1 MPRKNAIQELE
12 ASISRYYEKY
22 SARKVATAA
31 AGVGVFTFG
40 LSYLS
45 YVITTTGWI
54 AIIVFGLVG
63 LVSINLSLI
72 FIVPPSSK
80 IRAASELIFA
90 AIREPSRIKA
100 FDINGVKLADKEG
113 NVHTLS
119 GVDLEVWRNM
129 VIPYFVQ
136 SQASGHAPVQAREG
150 RRMTASERKY
160 IEQRRRE
167 VLEIEQKLESE
178 RKLLERKRM
187 EMDSRSQELKDL
199 ERTVTAMMAKAEKI
213 DSKALDSANAER
225 EAEFKKREAELQKL
239 QEQIQRES
247 AELEER
253 SQYVTSVEDSLVEK
267 MNELT
272 AREASLEM
280 GEINAG
286 LRSDD

>member
-1 MPRKNAIQELE
+1 
-12 ASISRYYEKY
+12 
-22 SARKVATAA
+22 
-31 AGVGVFTFG
+31 
-40 LSYLS
+40 
-45 YVITTTGWI
+45 
-54 AIIVFGLVG
+54 
-63 LVSINLSLI
+63 
-72 FIVPPSSK
+72 VPPSSK
-80 IRAASELIFA
+80 IRAASELIVA

-100 FDINGVKLADKEG
+100 FDINAVKLADKEG

-136 SQASGHAPVQAREG
+136 TQASGRAPVQAREG

-213 DSKALDSANAER
+213 DSKVLDSANEER
-225 EAEFKKREAELQKL
+225 EAELKKREEELQRL

-253 SQYVTSVEDSLVEK
+253 SQYVTTVEDSLVEK